1 MLNILIPV
9 DGSDNALRAV
19 DYAIKLA
26 AGGKPLTVRLLNVQ
40 QPMLYPSL
48 VEGLINT
55 QSMQAMLQEQG
66 EAAIAVAADKLTEA
80 HVPFSQKIVF
90 GKPAT
95 VIREQAN
102 RADCHRVIMGTRG
115 SGTLQ
120 RFVFGSVA
128 YSVASSAGVPVTL
141 IK

>member
-19 DYAIKLA
+19 DYAIGLGKT
-26 AGGKPLTVRLLNVQ
+26 GKPLTVRLLNVQ

-48 VEGLINT
+48 VEGIANT
-55 QSMQAMLQEQG
+55 QSMQAMLHEQG
-66 EAAIAVAADKLTEA
+66 ESAIAAAAARLADA
-80 HVPFSQKIVF
+80 GIPFSQKILF

-95 VIREQAN
+95 VIREQAG
-102 RADCHRVIMGTRG
+102 RADCHRVVMGTRG
-115 SGTLQ
+115 SGALQ

-128 YSVASSAGVPVTL
+128 YSVASTASAPVTL
-141 IK
+141 VK

>member
-19 DYAIKLA
+19 DYAIRLA
-26 AGGKPLTVRLLNVQ
+26 ASGKPLTVRLLNVQ

-48 VEGLINT
+48 VEGIVNT
-55 QSMQAMLQEQG
+55 QPMQAMLQEQG
-66 EAAIAVAADKLTEA
+66 DAAIAVAADRLLA
-80 HVPFSQKIVF
+80 SGIPFSRKVVF
-90 GKPAT
+90 GKPAA

-115 SGTLQ
+115 SGALQ